1 MDIREA
7 LLTEHSK
14 RQTMRIV
21 EFIGADA
28 GKFSELVGIFCSDDY
43 KLAQRAGW
51 ALTYSAELHPKLARP
66 HLEKLLDQLERGDVH
81 NAVKRNV
88 VRLLQYVEIPEN
100 LLGRVYCQCLDLVD
114 DLNAPIAI
122 RVFALSAATRIA
134 RSEPDLQR
142 ELRLVVKK
150 YMPYATAA
158 FRVRA
163 REILSTASAAV

>member
-1 MDIREA
+1 MDIRQA
-7 LLTEHSK
+7 LLNEHSK
-14 RQTMRIV
+14 RQTMKIV

-28 GKFSELVGIFCSDDY
+28 EKFKELVEIFCSDEY

-51 ALTYSAELHPKLARP
+51 ALTYSAELNPKLTRP
-66 HLEKLLDQLERGDVH
+66 HLKKLLDQLERDDVH
-81 NAVKRNV
+81 DAVKRNV
-88 VRLLQYVEIPEN
+88 VRLLQYVEIPEK
-100 LLGRVYCQCLDLVD
+100 LLGRVYAHCVDLVD
-114 DLNAPIAI
+114 DLDAPIAV

-150 YMPYATAA
+150 HLPYATAA

-163 REILSTASAAV
+163 REILSAV